1 MTRSPVRTA
10 ITALTLMLVS
20 ACGTDP
26 SASTDAGS
34 GSPGG
39 STPVSA
45 APSAP
50 VESIGIDVASDF
62 PAACGVA
69 TAEELAAIVGNPLS
83 NGGGFTNLICDWES
97 DAEATS
103 VSLLLQPIPAQFCS
117 DGLPVG
123 EATEIGGYPGSIG
136 YDDIADIPG
145 AQAAVC
151 VDAGLVLVTVTG
163 GYGAPSDEA
172 RYTGEAVEILELVL
186 GRL

>member
-1 MTRSPVRTA
+1 MNRSPSRV
-10 ITALTLMLVS
+10 ALATLMFMLVA

-26 SASTDAGS
+26 GS
-34 GSPGG
+34 
-39 STPVSA
+39 STPASSGAIGASAPQSA

-50 VESIGIDVASDF
+50 PGSTGMNVESDF

-69 TAEELAAIVGNPLS
+69 TAEELSAIVGNPLS
-83 NGGGFTNLICDWES
+83 DGGGFTNLICDWES
-97 DAEATS
+97 EAEATS
-103 VSLLLQPIPAQFCS
+103 VSLLLQPIPAQFCP

-123 EATEIGGYPGSIG
+123 EAAEIGGYPGSIG